1 MAGMMKDRGFYHF
14 FCRRGV
20 LPGFGLTLG
29 MTLTYLSLMVLLPFV
44 ALIGFVANGV
54 QGWDVLR
61 EPRVWSSIRLS
72 LGGALIAASI
82 DAVLGLLT
90 AWVLVRYRF
99 PGRRLLDAL
108 VDLPFALPT
117 AVSGIALTTLFAP
130 NGWLGSWLN
139 HLGVQVAYTQLGIL
153 VALVFIGVPFVVR
166 AVQPAIEDLDPDW
179 EEAAAS
185 LGAGRWATFRR
196 VIFPALLPSVL
207 TGFAMAFARAVGE
220 YGSVIFI
227 AGNLPNRTEIA
238 PLLIVIKLEQYDY
251 HGAAVIATI
260 MLLASVGILLTVA
273 ALQSWGQP
281 WQKAATV

>member
-1 MAGMMKDRGFYHF
+1 MNQNGFHRF
-14 FCRRGV
+14 LRQRSV

-29 MTLTYLSLMVLLPFV
+29 MTVAYLGVMVLLPFA
-44 ALIGFVANGV
+44 ALIGFLTTGTE
-54 QGWDVLR
+54 GWSALR
-61 EPRVWSSIRLS
+61 EPRVWAAIRLS

-130 NGWLGSWLN
+130 NGWLGGLL
-139 HLGVQVAYTQLGIL
+139 HHFGVQVAFTQLGIL

-166 AVQPAIEDLDPDW
+166 AVQPAIEDLDLEC
-179 EEAAAS
+179 EEAAIS
-185 LGAGRWATFRR
+185 LGAGRGTTFRR
-196 VIFPALLPSVL
+196 VIFPALWPSVL

-227 AGNLPNRTEIA
+227 AGNMPNRTEIA

-251 HGAAVIATI
+251 HSAAVIATV
-260 MLLASVGILLTVA
+260 MLLASLGVLLAVGV
-273 ALQSWGQP
+273 LQNWSQP
-281 WQKAATV
+281 WQKAATA

>member
-1 MAGMMKDRGFYHF
+1 VADLMNHGFHRF
-14 FCRRGV
+14 LLQRSV

-29 MTLTYLSLMVLLPFV
+29 MTVAYLGVMVLLPFA
-44 ALIGFVANGV
+44 ALIGFLTTGTE
-54 QGWDVLR
+54 GWFALR
-61 EPRVWSSIRLS
+61 EPRVWAAIRLS

-82 DAVLGLLT
+82 DTVLGLLT

-130 NGWLGSWLN
+130 NGWLGGLF
-139 HLGVQVAYTQLGIL
+139 HHFGIQIAFTQLGIL

-166 AVQPAIEDLDPDW
+166 AVQPAIEDLDPEC
-179 EEAAAS
+179 EEAAIS
-185 LGAGRWATFRR
+185 LGAGRWTTFRR
-196 VIFPALLPSVL
+196 VIFPALWPSVL
-207 TGFAMAFARAVGE
+207 TGFAIAFARAVGE

-227 AGNLPNRTEIA
+227 AGNMPNRTEIA

-251 HGAAVIATI
+251 HSAAVIATV
-260 MLLASVGILLTVA
+260 MLLASLGVLLAVGV
-273 ALQSWGQP
+273 LQNWSQP
-281 WQKAATV
+281 WQKTATA